1 MLFRSRSAVRARSW
15 SGEGFDAAER
25 GRATGASIVTG
36 GRFDCCASAPE
47 NEATAI
53 SPATAETFRPELL
66 SNFSST
72 ELIVAIERNDL
83 GAFASPIPFAPLRH
97 SNSLM
102 RFICSERQSVG
113 IGRKNWGQC
122 DYGAATVESIQ
133 IKTILNLSLKSF

>member
-1 MLFRSRSAVRARSW
+1 M
-15 SGEGFDAAER
+15 
-25 GRATGASIVTG
+25 GA
-36 GRFDCCASAPE
+36 CCASAPE

-83 GAFASPIPFAPLRH
+83 GAFASPILFAPLSH
-97 SNSLM
+97 PNSLM

-113 IGRKNWGQC
+113 IGRKKSGQC
-122 DYGAATVESIQ
+122 DCGAATVESVQ
-133 IKTILNLSLKSF
+133 FKTILNLSLKSF